1 MTLMPVSNSCVFDS
15 SWSKAGGLRWIGQR
29 SVISS
34 CLAAAQR

>member
-1 MTLMPVSNSCVFDS
+1 MTLMPVSNSWVLLS

-34 CLAAAQR
+34 FSPS